1 MIFRIPAAN
10 NFFRI
15 FWNRN
20 CLDDL
25 DLNDVLENVRNN
37 ILNKFRVNLYYPFQ
51 LWDKTRCQRD
61 IFAQQK
67 EKQGMKI

>member
-1 MIFRIPAAN
+1 MISYIFIQYAICNAN

-25 DLNDVLENVRNN
+25 DLNDALENVRNN
-37 ILNKFRVNLYYPFQ
+37 KLSKFHVNLSSA
-51 LWDKTRCQRD
+51 LR
-61 IFAQQK
+61 
-67 EKQGMKI
+67 

>member
-1 MIFRIPAAN
+1 MQMIFRIPAAN

-25 DLNDVLENVRNN
+25 DLNDALENVRNN

-51 LWDKTRCQRD
+51 L
-61 IFAQQK
+61 
-67 EKQGMKI
+67 